1 MLKKY
6 RIIIKNQ
13 AAKHFIGL
21 PLEVEKGKKLFEGDG
36 RMFLSG
42 R

>member
-6 RIIIKNQ
+6 RIIIKIRLLN
-13 AAKHFIGL
+13 ILGL